1 MRVFNKSLGASIVWT
16 MAVCMGKDME
26 DVAIGRRGE
35 ICWITVIARAMPPCN
50 QHTLRP
56 GNLETF

>member
-1 MRVFNKSLGASIVWT
+1 
-16 MAVCMGKDME
+16 ME